1 MKYKVAVVGGAGHI
15 GLPLSCYIQNA
26 GIDTSI
32 IDTNEENIDK
42 INSFTPPFLEHDLDN
57 QLKKALS
64 SGLKAFTQIEEI
76 KNCEIVIVTLGTS
89 SNQQITDKFHQL
101 IETVILN
108 MKEGS
113 TLILRSTVTI
123 ETINSVIEGVNFSSK
138 KIDLF
143 YCPERIAE
151 GKAFLELDKIP
162 QIIGSKDSK
171 SGEIIDDFFEKLKFR
186 TIFVNYEE
194 AVFIKLFLN
203 TYRYAQFST
212 INYFDNI
219 ASNNSLDF
227 KKLLTIAS
235 DTYPRLENV
244 PDSGLVGGPCLIK
257 DSQTFLNSYG
267 DPRDLI
273 TNYFNIND
281 DYIKNTIDKCNSYF
295 QDKKIVQLGLTF
307 KPDSDDLRDSQAIV
321 LNNYLIKEGF
331 EVKTFDPYINDEAEL
346 ESVLDFSDNILIATH
361 HKIFDSYDLESKKV
375 VVVGDK

>member
-26 GIDTSI
+26 GIDSII
-32 IDTNEENIDK
+32 IDTNKENIDK
-42 INSFTPPFLEHDLDN
+42 INSSIPPFLEHDLET
-57 QLKKALS
+57 QLKIALS
-64 SGLKAFTQIEEI
+64 NGLTAVTEI
-76 KNCEIVIVTLGTS
+76 DELKDCELVFVTLGTS
-89 SNQQITDKFHQL
+89 SNQEITDNFHQL

-123 ETINSVIEGVNFSSK
+123 QTINKIAEMMNFDSK
-138 KIDLF
+138 KINLF

-151 GKAFLELDKIP
+151 GKAFLELEKIP
-162 QIIGSKDSK
+162 QIVGSKDSEL
-171 SGEIIDDFFEKLKFR
+171 SEIIKDFFERLKIR
-186 TIFVNYEE
+186 TISVNYEE
-194 AVFIKLFLN
+194 AVFIKLFSN

-219 ASNNSLDF
+219 ASSNSLDF
-227 KKLLTIAS
+227 KKLLSIAS
-235 DTYPRLENV
+235 DTYPRLEKV

-267 DPRDLI
+267 DPKGLI
-273 TNYFNIND
+273 SNYFNINI
-281 DYIKNTIDKCNSYF
+281 DYIANTIDKCNNYF
-295 QDKKIVQLGLTF
+295 EHKKIVQLGLTF
-307 KPDSDDLRDSQAIV
+307 KHESNELRDSQAIV
-321 LNNYLIKEGF
+321 LNNYLVNEGF
-331 EVKTFDPYINDEAEL
+331 EVKTFDPFINNEEEL
-346 ESVLDFSDNILIATH
+346 ESVLSFSENIVIATR

>member
-15 GLPLSCYIQNA
+15 GLPLSCYIQNV

-32 IDTNEENIDK
+32 IDTNEENINK
-42 INSFTPPFLEHDLDN
+42 INSSTPPFLEYELEN
-57 QLKKALS
+57 QLKIALS
-64 SGLKAFTQIEEI
+64 NGLKASTQIEEI
-76 KNCEIVIVTLGTS
+76 KNCEIIIVTLGTS
-89 SNQQITDKFHQL
+89 SNQEIVDKFHEL

-123 ETINSVIEGVNFSSK
+123 QTINKITDGMNFGSK
-138 KIDLF
+138 KINLF

-171 SGEIIDDFFEKLKFR
+171 VTEIIKDFFEKLKFK
-186 TIFVNYEE
+186 TILVNFEE
-194 AVFIKLFLN
+194 AVFIKLFSN

-212 INYFDNI
+212 VNYFDNI

-227 KKLLTIAS
+227 KKLLNIAS

-273 TNYFNIND
+273 SNYFNIND
-281 DYIKNTIDKCNSYF
+281 EYIKNTINKCKDYF
-295 QDKKIVQLGLTF
+295 EDKKIVQLGLTF
-307 KPDSDDLRDSQAIV
+307 KPESDDLRDSQAIV
-321 LNNYLIKEGF
+321 LNNNLIKEGF
-331 EVKTFDPYINDEAEL
+331 EVKTFDPYINDEEEL
-346 ESVLDFSDNILIATH
+346 ESVLAFSKNIIIATH
-361 HKIFDSYDLESKKV
+361 HKVFDSYDLKGKKV